1 MLQLYAVMRKVFL
14 SLVLLCT
21 NLLSYSQ
28 TTILME
34 EDGGV
39 YKVPCTINGLK
50 LKFIFDTGAST
61 VSISSA
67 IASMML
73 ENGYLTKNDIKGN
86 GSSVIANGEIVDH
99 TQILIKELEIGG
111 VVVHNVDAVVI
122 HNQSAPL
129 LLGQSAIQRI
139 GKVSISG
146 NKLIIDSYNKS
157 SAKVSYSNDE
167 LWNML
172 VEAKELYLNNS
183 YLPSIEKFEVLDQC
197 GYLLPEDIYVYASCL
212 SAAERDQE
220 SYQQYLRIEDWEKE
234 NNPSGLGFYYE
245 CVCSAAYFAMDYS
258 AVLRYGSL
266 ALSKLNVLQKPY
278 YFAVRWM
285 ANSYIKQGNA
295 YKAQSIIEDFIKK
308 YAATLGISVTD
319 CWTKGYKD
327 PNLANAY
334 GMLSFLFD
342 DFNKA
347 EKYLMIAAAWGD
359 KESIEF
365 CRKNEVNYYTK
376 PYQYVY

>member
-1 MLQLYAVMRKVFL
+1 
-14 SLVLLCT
+14 
-21 NLLSYSQ
+21 
-28 TTILME
+28 ME
-34 EDGGV
+34 QDGGV

-99 TQILIKELEIGG
+99 TQIVLKELEIGG

-146 NKLIIDSYNKS
+146 NKLIIDSYKSKS
-157 SAKVSYSNDE
+157 SSKVSYSNDE
-167 LWNML
+167 LWDML
-172 VEAKELYLNNS
+172 TEAKELYFNNS
-183 YLPSIEKFEVLDQC
+183 YLLAVEKFDVLDQC
-197 GYLLPEDIYVYASCL
+197 GYLLPQDINIYASCL

-220 SYQQYLRIEDWEKE
+220 AYQQYLRIEDWEKA
-234 NNPSGLGFYYE
+234 NDPSNLGDYYE
-245 CVCSAAYFAMDYS
+245 SVCNAAYFAMDYS
-258 AVLRYGSL
+258 AALRYGSL

-278 YFAVRWM
+278 FFAVKWM
-285 ANSYIKQGNA
+285 AYSYEKQGYT
-295 YKAQSIIEDFIKK
+295 YKAQNVLEDFIKK
-308 YAATLGISVTD
+308 YAATFDISVTD

-334 GMLSFLFD
+334 RNLAFLFN
-342 DFNKA
+342 DFNEA
-347 EKYLMIAAAWGD
+347 EKYLIISAAWGD
-359 KESIEF
+359 KDSIEF
-365 CRKNEVNYYTK
+365 CRKNEVNYNTK

>member
-1 MLQLYAVMRKVFL
+1 MRKIFL
-14 SLVLLCT
+14 SLVLLCAS
-21 NLLSYSQ
+21 LLSYSQ

-34 EDGGV
+34 QDGGV

-61 VSISSA
+61 VSLSSA

-73 ENGYLTKNDIKGN
+73 ENGYLTKNDIKGS

-99 TQILIKELEIGG
+99 TQILLKELEIGG

-146 NKLIIDSYNKS
+146 NKLIIDSYTNKS
-157 SAKVSYSNDE
+157 STKVSYSNDE
-167 LWNML
+167 LWDML
-172 VEAKELYLNNS
+172 TEAKELYFNNS
-183 YLPSIEKFEVLDQC
+183 YLLAVEKFEVLDQC
-197 GYLLPEDIYVYASCL
+197 GYLLPEDIDIYASCL
-212 SAAERDQE
+212 SAVERDQE
-220 SYQQYLRIEDWEKE
+220 SYQQYLRIEDWEKK
-234 NNPSGLGFYYE
+234 NNPSGLGNYYE
-245 CVCSAAYFAMDYS
+245 CVCSAAYFATDYS
-258 AVLRYGSL
+258 AALKYGSL
-266 ALSKLNVLQKPY
+266 ALSKLNVLQKQY

-285 ANSYIKQGNA
+285 ANSYNKQGYI
-295 YKAQSIIEDFIKK
+295 YKAQSILEDYIKK
-308 YAATLGISVTD
+308 YTSTLGISVTD

-327 PNLANAY
+327 PNLADAY
-334 GMLSFLFD
+334 GTLSFLFD
-342 DFNKA
+342 DYNKA

-359 KESIEF
+359 KDAIEF
-365 CRKNEVNYYTK
+365 CRKNEVNYNTK